1 VRVVVPRRLIVK
13 GGSCVGS
20 EVKAAIE
27 EQQREYPTRTSRDE
41 RARESLP
48 SSLSGGA
55 QHERFPYQT
64 MYCAVARGP
73 AKDEVNQSDYR
84 KGPAMQSEHF
94 GPVQSK
100 DSNTSKAKA
109 GCQPPAWKCKRR
121 KGIEK
126 GVARPFDRRAAA
138 RERESLAA
146 GFVGKRGK

>member
-20 EVKAAIE
+20 EVKAATE

-94 GPVQSK
+94 GPVSLRIV
-100 DSNTSKAKA
+100 TL
-109 GCQPPAWKCKRR
+109 
-121 KGIEK
+121 
-126 GVARPFDRRAAA
+126 ARPKQDANRP
-138 RERESLAA
+138 
-146 GFVGKRGK
+146 RGNAKDEKE